1 MGRKA
6 MGRSSNKKK
15 LKDIFSF
22 VFLPADSE
30 KGTHWITVPLSS
42 EQDYAFATAVHS
54 VCPQIALILSP
65 MSFQVSGIVLQDD
78 LRSTHLQLSAGRCA
92 DSTQESAHSRSS
104 TFLHYSRM

>member
-30 KGTHWITVPLSS
+30 TGTG
-42 EQDYAFATAVHS
+42 QDYASATAVHAM
-54 VCPQIALILSP
+54 CPQTALILSP
-65 MSFQVSGIVLQDD
+65 ISFQVSGIVLQDD
-78 LRSTHLQLSAGRCA
+78 FRSTHLQLSAGRCPG
-92 DSTQESAHSRSS
+92 STQESAHSLSS
-104 TFLHYSRM
+104 IFLHYSNM